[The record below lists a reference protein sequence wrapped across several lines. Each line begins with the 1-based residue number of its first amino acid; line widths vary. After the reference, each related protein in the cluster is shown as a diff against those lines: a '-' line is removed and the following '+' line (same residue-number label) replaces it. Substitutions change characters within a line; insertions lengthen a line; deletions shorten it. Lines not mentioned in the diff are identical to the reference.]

1 MTGYHSDTIILF
13 MEKILKKLSPKF
25 VFVKEKQIL
34 STVLGIY
41 LLSQLSKKNFLYKY
55 DNSKKPL
62 TKITEI
68 KEIKTL
74 LSTTY
79 FPNEE
84 ANYPYVL
91 VNIKGGLSFYK
102 VTTNTIFYQ

>member
-1 MTGYHSDTIILF
+1 

-25 VFVKEKQIL
+25 VFIKEKQIL

-102 VTTNTIFYQ
+102 VTTNTIFYQWIVI